1 MLHVT
6 QKQQES
12 AEPIDDQLPVF
23 TETVDTSLTF
33 VQKSSCMSS
42 DFSSQGKCY
51 NIINL
56 NI

>member
-23 TETVDTSLTF
+23 TESVDTSLT
-33 VQKSSCMSS
+33 
-42 DFSSQGKCY
+42 
-51 NIINL
+51 
-56 NI
+56 